1 LLEARINSTLDMPPC
16 SRRTT
21 KAAARAVLALFGM
34 GLSAAYSPGAES
46 MPAPIYKAYSV
57 AVAAPYTDSVS
68 KLERSFHVVE
78 APGELSP
85 PGYATYPEPFD
96 IALRRGRTS
105 LKVVAFVVLDS
116 KGKVVQLAVIGASDM
131 TVANVAG
138 AKLSRAAWK
147 PAKLGNVAV
156 ASAGIWEFQGA
167 GLPN

>member
-1 LLEARINSTLDMPPC
+1 L
-16 SRRTT
+16 
-21 KAAARAVLALFGM
+21 GM
-34 GLSAAYSPGAES
+34 GLSGVYALGAES
-46 MPAPIYKAYSV
+46 LPAPIYKAYTE
-57 AVAAPYTDSVS
+57 AVAAPYADSVS
-68 KLERSFHVVE
+68 KLERSFHVME
-78 APGELSP
+78 APSELSP
-85 PGYATYPEPFD
+85 PGYVTYPQPFD

-131 TVANVAG
+131 TVAKVAG

-156 ASAGIWEFQGA
+156 ASAGIWEFKGA

>member
-1 LLEARINSTLDMPPC
+1 MFLC

-21 KAAARAVLALFGM
+21 RKAANVVLAWFVM
-34 GLSAAYSPGAES
+34 GLAAFHALAAETL
-46 MPAPIYKAYSV
+46 PAPIYKAYSV
-57 AVAAPYTDSVS
+57 AVAAPYADSVS
-68 KLERSFHVVE
+68 KLERSFHVVQ

-96 IALRRGRTS
+96 IALRRGRSS

-138 AKLSRAAWK
+138 AKLSHAAWK

-156 ASAGIWEFQGA
+156 ASAGIWEFEGA
-167 GLPN
+167 GIPN